1 MSTLRKTFIGDE
13 GLRSGWGILIF
24 VVLVIAFSFSTDWFY
39 AHLLKSHLPAD
50 PSDPVTII
58 AGEFVRALAIV
69 LATWG
74 TVTLARQRIEQ
85 FGLPPHEAFGRKFW
99 TGAAWGF
106 VNVSLAMAVLYLCH
120 VYSIA
125 GVALSGTAILKYAAL
140 WAVACVFIGLF
151 EETAF
156 RGYLLFA
163 LTRPMGFWPVA
174 ILLSFL
180 FAFVHRSNP
189 GETFIGLVG
198 VFVIAMFICLTVI
211 KTGSLWFAIGF
222 HMVFDW
228 CESFLYSVPDSG
240 TPAVGHLLNTQI
252 SGSKW
257 LSGGTAGPEASV
269 VMLIVEVI
277 LFAIFLATHPE
288 DKLPPWPR
296 WRRADNPRLSVPP
309 ASEAA

>member
-1 MSTLRKTFIGDE
+1 MSTLRKTFIGDD

-24 VVLVIAFSFSTDWFY
+24 VLLVFAFSTCVQWVY
-39 AHLLKSHLPAD
+39 VHALKSYVPAD
-50 PSDPVTII
+50 PSDPVTIMV
-58 AGEFVRALAIV
+58 GEFMRALAIL
-69 LATWG
+69 LATWV
-74 TVTLARQRIEQ
+74 TVRVGRQKFDE
-85 FGLPPHEAFGRKFW
+85 FGLPPQEAFARKFW
-99 TGAAWGF
+99 LGAAWGF
-106 VNVSLAMAVLYLCH
+106 VNVTIAMAVLYLCH

-125 GVALSGTAILKYAAL
+125 GLALSGAAILKYAAL

-163 LTRPMGFWPVA
+163 LTRPMGFWPAA

-180 FAFVHRSNP
+180 FAFVHRGNP

-222 HMVFDW
+222 HMAFDW

-269 VMLIVEVI
+269 VMLIVEVL
-277 LFAIFLATHPE
+277 LFAIFWGTHPE
-288 DKLPPWPR
+288 NKLPPFR
-296 WRRADNPRLSVPP
+296 LRANRSRFSAPP